1 MDFVKIISTLFEL
14 LHMLIRFLPL
24 GVFFFTYF
32 SSAIY
37 KDLRS
42 AILLGGLLINEL
54 FGYLYKKRSESQEK
68 PKSAF
73 ALKGGSQYQY
83 QYQYHSKNDDTEY
96 NCSIFGI
103 DGSGKELNLNNGH
116 TEFISFL
123 SSFYF
128 SDMYYKQ
135 KLDIVPFITLIFI
148 ILLTIWSRMT
158 KNCETPKQVV
168 QNMILGTVLGM
179 LFYYF
184 VKEYYLDAE
193 TKSTTKDACN
203 LGYDNYRCSEIKD
216 GKIIEKK

>member
-14 LHMLIRFLPL
+14 LHLLIRFLPL

-42 AILLGGLLINEL
+42 AILLSGLLINEL
-54 FGYLYKKRSESQEK
+54 FGYLYKKRSESKEK
-68 PKSAF
+68 QKSAF
-73 ALKGGSQYQY
+73 ELRGGSQYDY
-83 QYQYHSKNDDTEY
+83 RYNSDYKEDDY

-135 KLDIVPFITLIFI
+135 KLDIIPFITLIFI
-148 ILLTIWSRMT
+148 ILMTIWSRMS
-158 KNCETPKQVV
+158 KNCETPRQVI
-168 QNMILGTVLGM
+168 QNIILGTVLGI

-184 VKEYYLDAE
+184 VKEYYLEAE

-216 GKIIEKK
+216 GKIIEKN